1 MVKIYSLLRSIQ
13 IANSKLCCIVLLI
26 VTVFTNSAFSQSGKE
41 LVKVADSLY
50 NAGNESKAKEIYLK
64 AASMGNPDAHYDLAY
79 YYVVTQEESLYHNT
93 EAAKMGHEKA
103 LEEVL
108 NELFFRAGNFLKA
121 NPELAYKI
129 FKIAK
134 SKNPSMKLTEQDPM
148 IVVIKEAI
156 EPGPFDAK
164 NFIEKYKLKDSEI
177 NGDYAVWNLA
187 TEASVGGRFGPPN
200 PNLVL
205 QLVSRGGW
213 VPQEVM
219 GAVDDTYAN
228 WKENKNVEFKPCD
241 YVTSGYGQGY
251 CAGLDEKQANKE
263 FLIRVDKLTPKLNNH
278 AGKWLGSC
286 YLIAS
291 RYIEEKAWKEE
302 GSDGTGYIAWAKESI
317 IVQKTAYL
325 DLVNKINKGEGLD
338 SVVTDSD
345 ADKKLNDAYRKVIDQ
360 LTKKPIDDIRCPITA
375 DNIKQVQR
383 RWIKYRDSSSQLFA
397 EIAPAI
403 SIIKWNEWLANIRTK
418 ELLEILRYR
427 N

>member
-1 MVKIYSLLRSIQ
+1 MKIRVPYILPMVITIS
-13 IANSKLCCIVLLI
+13 NSV
-26 VTVFTNSAFSQSGKE
+26 FSQSSKD
-41 LVKVADSLY
+41 LVRDADSLFKI
-50 NAGNESKAKEIYLK
+50 GDKSKAKEIYLK
-64 AASMGNPDAHYDLAY
+64 AASMGNAEAHYDLAY
-79 YYVVTQEESLYHNT
+79 HYIVTQDESLYHNT

-108 NELFFRAGNFLKA
+108 DELFFRAGNFIKA

-134 SKNPSMKLTEQDPM
+134 SKNPSIRLTETDPM

-156 EPGPFDAK
+156 EPGPFNAK
-164 NFIEKYKLKDSEI
+164 NFIEKYNLKDSEI
-177 NGDYAVWNLA
+177 TGDYAIWNLA

-200 PNLVL
+200 PKLVL
-205 QLVSRGGW
+205 LLVSRGGW

-228 WKENKNVEFKPCD
+228 WKENKNVEFKPCE
-241 YVTSGYGQGY
+241 YVTSGYGQAY
-251 CAGLDEKQANKE
+251 CAGLDEKKANND
-263 FLIRVDKLTPKLNNH
+263 FLIRVDDLIPKLHNN
-278 AGKWLGSC
+278 AGKSLRSC

-291 RYIEEKAWKEE
+291 RFIEEKAWNEE

-317 IVQKTAYL
+317 IEQKTAYL
-325 DLVNKINKGEGLD
+325 DLVDKINKGEGLD
-338 SVVTDSD
+338 SVV
-345 ADKKLNDAYRKVIDQ
+345 ADNEADIKLNDAYRKVIDK

-397 EIAPAI
+397 QIAPSVSTA
-403 SIIKWNEWLANIRTK
+403 KWNDWFTNIRTK
-418 ELLEILRYR
+418 ELLDILQFK